1 MGTDQHQAQVYRFE
15 LRFIQIVLKKHGAK
29 NTNGLAFEE
38 SPHKPDQMNRLLKL
52 LSSFAAIAAFGLP
65 LQAQDETPIIPV
77 GTLSAYPTIVQAGTH
92 PTITWD
98 ITIPETFDKV
108 VDIVG
113 DGTLTP
119 NRDLVMDV
127 RVVGVGVEDVNPDG
141 TVEDL
146 PVEVRVEYGGSTTPI
161 FIGTNDSVKPNKV
174 LYSGPVSEGSTIDFS
189 SRWWDETWGPLQ
201 DSADDT
207 PTVVSVRNGDT
218 PPSTNPMLSNPG
230 IEQYILPYLDENGNI
245 NLGEREVLVLFELTE
260 TDQTSNDFDL
270 VDCVIL
276 VTFYDE
282 RNNNG
287 HGNNTDGVDSSNPGK
302 SKQGQDTD
310 PTVDDEEK
318 VRGNRKK

>member
-1 MGTDQHQAQVYRFE
+1 
-15 LRFIQIVLKKHGAK
+15 
-29 NTNGLAFEE
+29 
-38 SPHKPDQMNRLLKL
+38 MNRLLKL
-52 LSSFAAIAAFGLP
+52 QSALAVFAALGLH

-77 GTLSAYPTIVQAGTH
+77 GTLSAYPTIVQTGTH

-113 DGTLTP
+113 NGQLTP

-127 RVVGVGVEDVNPDG
+127 RVVGVGVETVNPDG
-141 TVEDL
+141 SVEEL
-146 PVEVRVEYGGSTTPI
+146 PVEVRVDYSGAGTVPI

-174 LYSGPVSEGSTIDFS
+174 LYSGPVEENSTIDFS

-201 DSADDT
+201 DTSTGT
-207 PTVVSVRNGDT
+207 PNAVSLRNGDT
-218 PPSTNPMLSNPG
+218 PPTGTSMLSNPA
-230 IEQYILPYLDENGNI
+230 IEQYILPYLDETGKI

-260 TDQTSNDFDL
+260 TDPTSNDWDL

-287 HGNNTDGVDSSNPGK
+287 HGNNTDGVDSSNPGQ
-302 SKQGQDTD
+302 SKEGLDD
-310 PTVDDEEK
+310 DETVDDEEK
-318 VRGNRKK
+318 IRGNRKK